1 MKSPAVNRTLREIS
15 PNPLAKIET
24 FPALELPG
32 IAHAFTLRAE
42 GVDVATTDKAE
53 ALSRLHDSHLEAV
66 RSLGFEEGSLRTT
79 EQVHGETIVEVDKS
93 TGTDVIAGADGLI
106 TGDPGVLLGIY
117 VADCCAVYL
126 VDRHHRGIALL
137 HSGKK
142 GTELGIVPDAIT
154 MMGDKLSIPPSDLIA
169 QLCPCI
175 RPPAYEID
183 FAAQIRAQCLSSG
196 IAADQIHD
204 PGVCTSHDLDSYYS
218 YRIEKGA
225 TGRMLALLG
234 MKPATA

>member
-1 MKSPAVNRTLREIS
+1 MP
-15 PNPLAKIET
+15 KIET
-24 FPALELPG
+24 FPALDLPDVTHG
-32 IAHAFTLRAE
+32 FTLRAK
-42 GVDVATTDKAE
+42 GVNVATTEKEE
-53 ALSRLHDSHLEAV
+53 ALERLRPVHLETV
-66 RSLGFEEGSLRTT
+66 KMLGFSPDELRTT
-79 EQVHGETIVEVDKS
+79 EQVHDKTIAEVNRS
-93 TGTDVIAGADGLI
+93 THTEPIAGADGLI
-106 TGDPGVLLGIY
+106 TGEPGVLLGIY

-126 VDRHHRGIALL
+126 VDRHCRGIALL

-154 MMGDKLSIPPSDLIA
+154 MMGDKLSVPPSDLIA
-169 QLCPCI
+169 QLSPCI

-196 IAADQIHD
+196 IPADQIHD
-204 PGVCTSHDLDSYYS
+204 PGTCTSHDLDRYYS

-234 MKPATA
+234 IKIPETS